1 MTPRPPSREQATLW
15 QHIQPLIALNDHKR
29 PWGGH
34 LTVALS
40 VGIPLLVGVWL
51 NQFILGIVVS
61 LGGLSSIYLRQTP
74 LAHRMVTMALVGFG
88 FCVSFTVSSLAGFHP
103 LMVTLAIGL
112 VAFSATFVSRYFTM
126 PPPGSFFFIMVAC
139 VASAM
144 PYDLAAL
151 PQRIGLI
158 FFGCMLAS
166 TLVLGYSWVQFMTN
180 STKGIHPGEP
190 TEPRVVAIFLEAG
203 TIAFFIA
210 ASYLLAIGLGF
221 DRPYWAP
228 ISCLAVIQGASFR
241 AVWHRNIHRIV
252 GTALGLCLAWLI
264 FSLEPNLWALAL
276 VVMSLSFT
284 AEVLITR
291 NYGFAVVF
299 VTPLSI
305 IFAEASQAVHD
316 INNVIYLRMVDVIL
330 GSMVGYFG
338 GWVLHKKQYYARLEQ
353 AIMARLK
360 KT

>member
-1 MTPRPPSREQATLW
+1 MRIALW
-15 QHIQPLIALNDHKR
+15 QHIKPLVALNDHKR

-34 LTVALS
+34 ITVALS

-51 NQFILGIVVS
+51 NHFILGIVVR

-103 LMVTLAIGL
+103 LIMTFVLFL
-112 VAFSATFVSRYFTM
+112 VAFAATFISRYFTM

-144 PYDLAAL
+144 PYDLAVL

-158 FFGCMLAS
+158 FIGCMVAS
-166 TLVLGYSWVQFMTN
+166 SLVLVYSLLQYV
-180 STKGIHPGEP
+180 TKNTQGIHPGEP
-190 TEPRVVAIFLEAG
+190 TEPRVVAILLEAA
-203 TIAFFIA
+203 TIAVFIA

-241 AVWHRNIHRIV
+241 AVWHRNVHRIV
-252 GTALGLCLAWLI
+252 GTALGLGLAWVM
-264 FSLEPNLWALAL
+264 FSFQPSLLALAL
-276 VVMSLSFT
+276 LVMAISFI

-291 NYGFAVVF
+291 NYGLAVIF

-305 IFAEASQAVHD
+305 IFAEASQAVND
-316 INNVIYLRMVDVIL
+316 INQVIYLRMVDVVL
-330 GSMVGYFG
+330 GSLVGYVG
-338 GWVLHKKQYYARLEQ
+338 GWVLHKKHYYDRLEQ
-353 AIMARLK
+353 ALLKRLK
-360 KT
+360 KAK